1 MARVARGRTDCVDVV
16 LVDGRARG
24 DCALELLPYLR
35 PDSLV
40 FVHDWTPSRM
50 GGTEQYDKALE
61 YYDVLDKVSHPRAPP
76 CTDWTRLVPPSRT
89 DWTRLVPPPVLS
101 GHVQQVES
109 TPALQAQDGKG
120 AAAYL
125 PSRKGGTLARAPT
138 ARNGEGGG
146 GLHTVAPTH
155 VPTVHS
161 PSPTARNGEGGR
173 RTNPTRLVPTGK
185 GVQ

>member
-1 MARVARGRTDCVDVV
+1 VAAVARVARGCTDCVDVV

-89 DWTRLVPPPVLS
+89 DWTRLVPPP
-101 GHVQQVES
+101 
-109 TPALQAQDGKG
+109 
-120 AAAYL
+120 Y
-125 PSRKGGTLARAPT
+125 
-138 ARNGEGGG
+138 
-146 GLHTVAPTH
+146 
-155 VPTVHS
+155 
-161 PSPTARNGEGGR
+161 
-173 RTNPTRLVPTGK
+173 
-185 GVQ
+185 

>member
-1 MARVARGRTDCVDVV
+1 MAAVARVARGCTDCVDVV

-89 DWTRLVPPPVLS
+89 DWTRLLLS
-101 GHVQQVES
+101 D
-109 TPALQAQDGKG
+109 PAEGRG
-120 AAAYL
+120 AAREQGAARVNENGSKARVNAAAL
-125 PSRKGGTLARAPT
+125 VGMLVEIKKGM
-138 ARNGEGGG
+138 
-146 GLHTVAPTH
+146 
-155 VPTVHS
+155 
-161 PSPTARNGEGGR
+161 
-173 RTNPTRLVPTGK
+173 
-185 GVQ
+185 